1 MCNFLK
7 TIKQK
12 INSKEELEPLKV
24 DISYNTSYTE
34 ETEKGLFLVLK
45 VLFSNNKQCRYNVKI
60 SFSDSVKHVDSIKY
74 TAPKNIHNISGPKIF
89 PLAPISVKS
98 TITTNLIIE
107 ANSERE
113 ETIVLQVNGNDKEW
127 VMHIDCCNY
136 QKDLVI
142 DKRLL
147 NN

>member
-60 SFSDSVKHVDSIKY
+60 
-74 TAPKNIHNISGPKIF
+74 
-89 PLAPISVKS
+89 
-98 TITTNLIIE
+98 
-107 ANSERE
+107 
-113 ETIVLQVNGNDKEW
+113 
-127 VMHIDCCNY
+127 
-136 QKDLVI
+136 
-142 DKRLL
+142 
-147 NN
+147 

>member
-12 INSKEELEPLKV
+12 INSKEESEPLKV
-24 DISYNTSYTE
+24 DISYNTSYTK

-45 VLFSNNKQCRYNVKI
+45 VLFSNKKKCRYNVNI
-60 SFSDSVKHVDSIKY
+60 SFSDTVKPVDYIKY
-74 TAPKNIHNISGPKIF
+74 PAPKIKHNSSGPKTF
-89 PLAPISVKS
+89 SLAPISVKP

-113 ETIVLQVNGNDKEW
+113 ETIVLQVNDMDKEW
-127 VMHIDCCNY
+127 VMHINCCNN

-142 DKRLL
+142 DKHLL